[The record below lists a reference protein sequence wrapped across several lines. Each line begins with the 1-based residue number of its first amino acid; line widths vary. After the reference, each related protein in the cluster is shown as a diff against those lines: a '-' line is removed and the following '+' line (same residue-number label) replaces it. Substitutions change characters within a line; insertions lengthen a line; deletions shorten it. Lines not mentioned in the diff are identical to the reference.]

1 MATSFTV
8 TVAVRTR
15 RAPQATWRSVI
26 VSFSNAITRAPIV
39 GSCALS
45 GGIAVTDSITANV
58 RQSGEALPTLFA
70 GLISA
75 DCHNNVSDCAA
86 VLRAFAHTEEYDL
99 VVARAAWIQGAQ
111 SDAICVGAFHTWQCR
126 EVEN

>member
-1 MATSFTV
+1 MRIVLFLV
-8 TVAVRTR
+8 VALLVAAGVGAQTKPDRNGF
-15 RAPQATWRSVI
+15 AP
-26 VSFSNAITRAPIV
+26 
-39 GSCALS
+39 AL
-45 GGIAVTDSITANV
+45 TDSITANV